1 MGELPLQKNKIL
13 IVDDDAGN
21 LNKLVRL
28 LRRDYT
34 LYVAK
39 DGYKAVEVANR
50 HLPDLILLDI
60 IMPEMDGYE
69 VVAALRAH
77 DDTKNIPIIFITGLD
92 SEEDEELGLALEVAD
107 YISKPFRDGIVRL
120 RVENQ
125 IKMVNIMRT
134 IEKMSYIDALTGLP
148 NRRSFNTQL
157 SREWNRAIRETTPLS
172 LAVMDIDFFKR
183 YNDTYGHPQGD
194 VLLQTVGRVFTQ
206 SLRRSTDFVARWGG
220 EEFTVLMPL
229 TDSEGALDMA
239 ERMRVNVAATEVL
252 LENGTATQVTISLG
266 VNTIIP
272 TPNCDVSDL
281 IEGADKALYTAKRE
295 GRNRTIV
302 TDHTKPTDE
311 TENKLENILI
321 DI

>member
-1 MGELPLQKNKIL
+1 MGELPLNKNSIL

-39 DGYKAVEVANR
+39 DGYKAVEVAKR

-69 VVAALRAH
+69 VVAALRVH

-125 IKMVNIMRT
+125 IKMVNILRT

-148 NRRSFNTQL
+148 NRRSFNAQL

-172 LAVMDIDFFKR
+172 LAVMDVDFFKR

-194 VLLQTVGRVFTQ
+194 VLLQTIARVFTQ

-252 LENGTATQVTISLG
+252 LENGTVTQVTISLG
-266 VNTIIP
+266 VNTLVP
-272 TPNCDVSDL
+272 TPSCDMGELVA
-281 IEGADKALYTAKRE
+281 GADKALYIAKRE
-295 GRNRTIV
+295 GRNRTEL
-302 TDHTKPTDE
+302 TQH
-311 TENKLENILI
+311 
-321 DI
+321 